1 MQETNDMILTKQR
14 QEEIRKNGVPKGF
27 PIFVIRNRYNS
38 ILGVFASKKNA
49 EAKFE
54 ELQHFMWIKLDLIYV
69 EDIRALSYELDVI
82 NNG

>member
-1 MQETNDMILTKQR
+1 MWETNDMILTKQR
-14 QEEIRKNGVPKGF
+14 QEEIAKNGVPKGF

-69 EDIRALSYELDVI
+69 EDIRTLSYELE
-82 NNG
+82 

>member
-14 QEEIRKNGVPKGF
+14 QEEIKRNGIPKGF

-49 EAKFE
+49 EEKLL
-54 ELQHFMWIKLDLIYV
+54 ELQRFMWVKLDLIFV
-69 EDIRALSYELDVI
+69 EDVNHVSYELE
-82 NNG
+82 

>member
-14 QEEIRKNGVPKGF
+14 QEEIKQNGIPKGF

-49 EAKFE
+49 EEKLL
-54 ELQHFMWIKLDLIYV
+54 ELQRFMWVKLDLIYV
-69 EDIRALSYELDVI
+69 EDIRTLSYELE
-82 NNG
+82 

>member
-1 MQETNDMILTKQR
+1 MQETNDMVLTQQR

-54 ELQHFMWIKLDLIYV
+54 ELQQFMWVKLDLIYV
-69 EDIRALSYELDVI
+69 EDIRALSYELE
-82 NNG
+82 NLN

>member
-1 MQETNDMILTKQR
+1 MSETNDMILTKQR
-14 QEEIRKNGVPKGF
+14 QEEIKQNGVSKGF

-54 ELQHFMWIKLDLIYV
+54 ELQRFMWVKLDLIFV
-69 EDIRALSYELDVI
+69 EDVSHISYELE
-82 NNG
+82 

>member
-1 MQETNDMILTKQR
+1 MQETNDMILTQQR
-14 QEEIRKNGVPKGF
+14 QEEIKRNGIPKGF

-69 EDIRALSYELDVI
+69 EDIKHLSYELE
-82 NNG
+82 

>member
-1 MQETNDMILTKQR
+1 MQETNDMILTQQR

-49 EAKFE
+49 EAKLL
-54 ELQHFMWIKLDLIYV
+54 ELQGFMWVKLDLIFV
-69 EDIRALSYELDVI
+69 EDVSHVSYELE
-82 NNG
+82 

>member
-1 MQETNDMILTKQR
+1 MNETNDMILTKQR
-14 QEEIRKNGVPKGF
+14 QKEHANGVPKGF

-49 EAKFE
+49 EAKFL

-69 EDIRALSYELDVI
+69 EDIRALSYELE
-82 NNG
+82 

>member
-1 MQETNDMILTKQR
+1 MQETNDMMLTQQR
-14 QEEIRKNGVPKGF
+14 QEEIRKNGVSKGF

-54 ELQHFMWIKLDLIYV
+54 ELQQFMWVKLDLIYV
-69 EDIRALSYELDVI
+69 EDIRTLSYELE
-82 NNG
+82 NLN